1 MEFII
6 ADASSLILSEKSG
19 LLDAIVKE
27 HRILIPEEVH
37 REAVL
42 KGKERGS
49 PDAHTLGDKIE
60 ADLIQINKI
69 KNSQLV
75 KKMMSDFG
83 MAMGETEAIVLFLE
97 QKASFV
103 MVDDHKAI
111 NACKAHKVPFMT
123 TLALALMALKE
134 RNVTPKT
141 AKDIIKCLAAHGR
154 YKSEMILRAMQEV
167 QNG

>member
-1 MEFII
+1 MEIII

-83 MAMGETEAIVLFLE
+83 MAMGETEAIVLSWSRKRRL
-97 QKASFV
+97 SW
-103 MVDDHKAI
+103 
-111 NACKAHKVPFMT
+111 
-123 TLALALMALKE
+123 
-134 RNVTPKT
+134 
-141 AKDIIKCLAAHGR
+141 
-154 YKSEMILRAMQEV
+154 
-167 QNG
+167 